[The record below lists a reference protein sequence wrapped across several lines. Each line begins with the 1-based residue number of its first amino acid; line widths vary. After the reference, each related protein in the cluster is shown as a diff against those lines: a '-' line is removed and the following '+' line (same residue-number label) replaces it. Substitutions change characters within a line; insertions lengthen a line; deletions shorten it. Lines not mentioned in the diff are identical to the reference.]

1 MDEFDADFF
10 GPPAP
15 DEVGS
20 ERGELRRI
28 GVVCPD
34 SAADAAYFACAVA
47 RHLARSRGTDRT
59 AQDRS
64 PVVLVDDQP
73 GTGGLDV
80 VLDLD
85 REAGA
90 RWDALRGAGPDI
102 DAQKLLAALPERDG
116 VRVLSHGRG
125 APRVHDRLVRSAVL
139 GALAGEAAWS
149 VVTLAPHEPAEPT
162 ECDVIVL
169 LVRGTVCSMA
179 AAQQYVD
186 KLDGE
191 LMPVLVTLEA
201 DARARVALGESLDL
215 EVVTSGP
222 TRWRLGHRAADDVLA
237 GRWPGEDERTMTR
250 LVQDVVIYVRSR
262 GRSMAWA

>member
-1 MDEFDADFF
+1 MDEIDADFF
-10 GPPAP
+10 GIPAP
-15 DEVGS
+15 DEQGG

-47 RHLARSRGTDRT
+47 RCLARSRDGDRV
-59 AQDRS
+59 AQGQG
-64 PVVLVDDQP
+64 PVVLVDGQP

-125 APRVHDRLVRSAVL
+125 APRVHERLVRSAVL
-139 GALAGEAAWS
+139 EALAGEAAWS
-149 VVTLAPHEPAEPT
+149 VVTLAPHEPAVPG

-186 KLDGE
+186 RLDGD
-191 LMPVLVTLEA
+191 LMPVLVTMEA
-201 DARARVALGESLDL
+201 DSRARVALAESLDL
-215 EVVTSGP
+215 EVVTSAP
-222 TRWRLGHRAADDVLA
+222 TRWRMGHRAADDVLA
-237 GRWPGEDERTMTR
+237 GRWPGEGERTMTR

-262 GRSMAWA
+262 GRSLAWA